1 MHIVENMESKKSTKV
16 QKVSGKQTNKQ
27 TTLILLPPREKCLRL
42 PVSCLAFKEPGSQ
55 LSL

>member
-1 MHIVENMESKKSTKV
+1 MWKVRKV
-16 QKVSGKQTNKQ
+16 QRYRQYQEKKK
-27 TTLILLPPREKCLRL
+27 TLILLPPREKCLRL

>member
-1 MHIVENMESKKSTKV
+1 MHIVENVESKKSTKV
-16 QKVSGKQTNKQ
+16 QTVPGKKK
-27 TTLILLPPREKCLRL
+27 TLILLPPREKCLRL